1 MRLPRGLN
9 ATQLHLL
16 LTKVVVQG
24 LEESTSAP
32 AADLNRAS
40 SKGLAAKAERPQ
52 EPPKP
57 GDFPSLSKSSGGGTA
72 AAVAAK
78 EAATAG
84 LIAAAK
90 ETVRQRA
97 AASTASKTVK
107 RLIPGEAAADEKV
120 ALDNGKGIT
129 KQPAKQHAAQVKP
142 PPQLAPSAA
151 ETSQAAGEWEGTALT
166 QAVEAG
172 WGASTSGHGIGWP
185 AGTSAQQSLA
195 LDPQPQVLLTH
206 SRYLERTSGAKSV
219 PRDTQKVS
227 QLKLTFA

>member
-1 MRLPRGLN
+1 MRLPRGLTE
-9 ATQLHLL
+9 TQLHLL
-16 LTKVVVQG
+16 LTKMGVQG

-40 SKGLAAKAERPQ
+40 SKGLAAKAEKPQ

-57 GDFPSLSKSSGGGTA
+57 SDFPSLSKSSGGGTA
-72 AAVAAK
+72 AAATAK
-78 EAATAG
+78 EAAAIG

-107 RLIPGEAAADEKV
+107 KLVPGEAATEEKF

-129 KQPAKQHAAQVKP
+129 RQPAKQAKP
-142 PPQLAPSAA
+142 PPQLAASAA
-151 ETSQAAGEWEGTALT
+151 ETSQAAGKWEGAALT
-166 QAVEAG
+166 RAVESG
-172 WGASTSGHGIGWP
+172 WGASISRHGNGWP
-185 AGTSAQQSLA
+185 AGTIAQKSLA

-206 SRYLERTSGAKSV
+206 SRCLERTLGV
-219 PRDTQKVS
+219 PRGVQKY
-227 QLKLTFA
+227 LYLH